1 MWGLLH
7 AIYQIVGD
15 MRRVW
20 AKKHPAHSNAP
31 RNFSYTLRKRL
42 GTFILVD
49 FAWIFFA
56 ASSFSAAL
64 RIIRQMFTTFQTTSI
79 YSLGLSRGDWFFLLF
94 PIAILMIV
102 DTLHERG
109 VAIFKLVNQQEC
121 WLRWLLYL
129 GLVWTI
135 IMFGIYGT
143 AYDSSQF
150 IYFQF

>member
-1 MWGLLH
+1 
-7 AIYQIVGD
+7 
-15 MRRVW
+15 
-20 AKKHPAHSNAP
+20 
-31 RNFSYTLRKRL
+31 
-42 GTFILVD
+42 
-49 FAWIFFA
+49 
-56 ASSFSAAL
+56 
-64 RIIRQMFTTFQTTSI
+64 MFTTFQTTSI